1 MNSLSVFGKFS
12 ANKEV
17 KISRKQFKLKQL
29 VAIKLKLAVNFGLPE
44 GWKSDEIE
52 REDLT

>member
-17 KISRKQFKLKQL
+17 KISLKQFKLKQL
-29 VAIKLKLAVNFGLPE
+29 VKLKLAVNFGLPG
-44 GWKSDEIE
+44 GWKSDVIE
-52 REDLT
+52 R